1 MTRFSQETFLYLCT
15 DNFVITIIYSP
26 MLGKAHELEELLQV
40 QHRPMLKHTQIIF
53 SGIMSVY
60 TILYY
65 DK

>member
-1 MTRFSQETFLYLCT
+1 MTRFSQETFLYVCI
-15 DNFVITIIYSP
+15 DNFIITIIH
-26 MLGKAHELEELLQV
+26 LLRQGKAHKLEELLQV
-40 QHRPMLKHTQIIF
+40 QQRPMLSTQIIS